1 MHLEMALNF
10 CMEHDQH
17 TLHNGEAQEISA
29 LAGWGVLRQH
39 LIPPKETLRHFSETK
54 VCCLAPL
61 LHSLHSWKVQLGHG
75 KGVHKVLL
83 QVLTEYPFF
92 LLLVA
97 CIWAAC
103 AFQRGSL
110 LTGSAL
116 LPPTS
121 SVQFAPF
128 VLNIYTMKAEVRNSH
143 HHFTA
148 EAGTLEKSNN
158 KTENRIFKMMSTAMK
173 PGEESLGTSTSS
185 LLAHPCCQG
194 GAEAAPGS
202 QDPV

>member
-1 MHLEMALNF
+1 MLS
-10 CMEHDQH
+10 
-17 TLHNGEAQEISA
+17 GPSSA
-29 LAGWGVLRQH
+29 LS
-39 LIPPKETLRHFSETK
+39 P
-54 VCCLAPL
+54 
-61 LHSLHSWKVQLGHG
+61 QLEGTARAWEG
-75 KGVHKVLL
+75 GA
-83 QVLTEYPFF
+83 QGAASSTRWIPFF

-110 LTGSAL
+110 LAGSAL

-121 SVQFAPF
+121 TVQFAPF

-143 HHFTA
+143 HRFTA

-158 KTENRIFKMMSTAMK
+158 KTENRIFKMTSTAMK
-173 PGEESLGTSTSS
+173 PGEESLGTSASS

>member
-1 MHLEMALNF
+1 M
-10 CMEHDQH
+10 
-17 TLHNGEAQEISA
+17 
-29 LAGWGVLRQH
+29 
-39 LIPPKETLRHFSETK
+39 
-54 VCCLAPL
+54 
-61 LHSLHSWKVQLGHG
+61 
-75 KGVHKVLL
+75 LL

-110 LTGSAL
+110 LAGSAL

-121 SVQFAPF
+121 TVQFAPF
-128 VLNIYTMKAEVRNSH
+128 ILNIYTMKAEVRNSH

-158 KTENRIFKMMSTAMK
+158 KTENRIFKMTSTAMK
-173 PGEESLGTSTSS
+173 PGEESLGTSASS

-194 GAEAAPGS
+194 GAEAALGS